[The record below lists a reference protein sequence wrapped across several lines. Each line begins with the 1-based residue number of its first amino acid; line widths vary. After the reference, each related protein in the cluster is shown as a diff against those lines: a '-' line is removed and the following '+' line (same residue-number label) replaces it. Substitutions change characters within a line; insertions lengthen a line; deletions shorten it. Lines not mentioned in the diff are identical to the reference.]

1 MARPS
6 HGPVQ
11 PLVET
16 RRSDPMSLL
25 AAARVPC
32 AHQQRPW
39 LRARGARAAADAGLQ
54 ARTFRVPV
62 LQVRATPAVVH
73 TTPLPQTAAAATL
86 GNDRAAWH
94 RMQVAVVQEIS
105 ASVRARRN
113 FLLVLVVMDLPS
125 TSLVRWPSTAVGAVV
140 REARLKVSFMVL
152 VVQVALVVV
161 VVERLLPTVR
171 QILLMELLVPRTPA
185 AEGAGEA
192 ALLIPQLKL
201 HVATPVGLAS

>member
-1 MARPS
+1 
-6 HGPVQ
+6 
-11 PLVET
+11 
-16 RRSDPMSLL
+16 
-25 AAARVPC
+25 
-32 AHQQRPW
+32 
-39 LRARGARAAADAGLQ
+39 
-54 ARTFRVPV
+54 
-62 LQVRATPAVVH
+62 
-73 TTPLPQTAAAATL
+73 
-86 GNDRAAWH
+86 
-94 RMQVAVVQEIS
+94 MQVAVVQEIS